1 VEGGTMGV
9 KEIQYSPSAVGGD
22 VLSTH
27 KGEYYKLTYLDGSK
41 VKIVDPVDYRPTF
54 NSKGPI

>member
-1 VEGGTMGV
+1 MGV